1 MRSSRNIAGIV
12 LLLCTLPWLAVS
24 QPAPEAPS
32 PQLTQQQKSSY
43 YTQIEYQ
50 RCRQDVIELLTKT
63 DAIEK
68 RARELEADV
77 AKMTEELA
85 TLRGKADAKPAN

>member
-1 MRSSRNIAGIV
+1 MKTARNIAGIV
-12 LLLCTLPWLAVS
+12 LLLCTFPWLALA

-32 PQLTQQQKSSY
+32 PQLTQQQKSAY

-50 RCRQDVIELLTKT
+50 RCRGDVIELLSKT
-63 DAIEK
+63 EGIEK
-68 RARELEADV
+68 RARELEAEV
-77 AKMTEELA
+77 AKLTEELA